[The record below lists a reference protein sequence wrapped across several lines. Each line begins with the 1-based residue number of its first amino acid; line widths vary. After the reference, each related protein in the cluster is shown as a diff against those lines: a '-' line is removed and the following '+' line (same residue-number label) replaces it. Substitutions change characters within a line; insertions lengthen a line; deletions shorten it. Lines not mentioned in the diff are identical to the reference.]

1 MVDQL
6 VVLSVDWMVG
16 LKEKTMAA
24 LSVAVMV
31 DLLVVRKDVRSVVT
45 TVVSMDMTSVG
56 KQVVQWVAKLAGRW
70 GIQMVGLKVVLM
82 AVQLA
87 GL

>member
-1 MVDQL
+1 M